1 MPALYRRAAAA
12 GKRPDL
18 MRPMRQLHAT
28 IGWECTRHCSAA
40 VSSRFCP
47 HHAPTVSQ
55 CPSMIGRR
63 GYSMARR
70 EPEPG
75 AGSAF
80 MGAAAA
86 SFATGPTLILTYGIY
101 TMLTDPAAA
110 DMDASELGSLGSF
123 TVFSS
128 FICLIGS
135 IPAAAL
141 NAIALNHLV
150 HRGKDAVWWA
160 IMGGGIIGLLVAF
173 IMTGLFARAPDFR
186 FDT

>member
-1 MPALYRRAAAA
+1 
-12 GKRPDL
+12 
-18 MRPMRQLHAT
+18 
-28 IGWECTRHCSAA
+28 
-40 VSSRFCP
+40 
-47 HHAPTVSQ
+47 
-55 CPSMIGRR
+55 
-63 GYSMARR
+63 
-70 EPEPG
+70 
-75 AGSAF
+75 

-173 IMTGLFARAPDFR
+173 IMTGLFDRAPDFR
-186 FDT
+186 FALWFSATGALMGWLHWVIAIRPRRRWRLWLRRDLEAIRAME